1 MQPSPRAVAV
11 GVDLGSSTTTVST
24 RRIDHRTEAG
34 EAPPGAA
41 RSGTASD
48 DAAPPA
54 LPVGETAL
62 VVLAVPATWTSTRRR
77 AHAEAAANAGFE
89 PSILVSEPEA
99 AARQYAEVQ
108 GGEAESQA
116 PLVVCNIGAG
126 SCHIGVVSRESDHY
140 TVQAAKSADD
150 IGGREFDRLLL
161 EHLAAR
167 HRQAEPEFWA
177 RAGDPAETVLRAGV
191 LDEVRRAREY
201 LTDHPSVAVSLPGLA
216 RDLRLTREDADQCL
230 TPAILRTVGLVEEA
244 MRDAAIEADQIA
256 GVLLVGGVSRMP
268 LVAAVLG
275 HHLGV
280 DPVRT
285 DLPDLVIAEGAALA
299 GLARIRSDSG
309 EPAEAP
315 AGFARLRTSPDVLAT
330 IMVVVFA
337 VASFAGVVLLNR
349 GGPDADEID
358 SGLEPTS
365 EVVGETTIGEA
376 EPGPE
381 LTPSDAGGSTEP
393 SATEPAESAEEV
405 MASPSGTS
413 PSPSDSTPVSSAT
426 PLAPPA
432 SDQAATTAKVPDV
445 VGATVA
451 DARRMLA
458 EAGFTNVAAQGD
470 RRDTESP
477 SYDDCEV
484 TAQTPSGGSR
494 AEQDAA
500 VALQYV
506 YVGTDSC

>member
-1 MQPSPRAVAV
+1 M

-24 RRIDHRTEAG
+24 RRIDQKAEPG
-34 EAPPGAA
+34 EAASSAARFGAA
-41 RSGTASD
+41 RAD
-48 DAAPPA
+48 DAAVPGLPGDEPA
-54 LPVGETAL
+54 LI
-62 VVLAVPATWTSTRRR
+62 VLAVPATWTSTRRR

-89 PSILVSEPEA
+89 PAFLVSEPEA

-140 TVQAAKSADD
+140 TVEAAKSADD

-161 EHLAAR
+161 EHLAGR
-167 HRQAEPEFWA
+167 HRPADPEFWA
-177 RAGDPAETVLRAGV
+177 RAGDPAETALRAEV

-201 LTDHPSVAVSLPGLA
+201 LTDHPSVALSLPGLA

-244 MRDAAIEADQIA
+244 MRDSGVETDQLA

-280 DPVRT
+280 EPLRP

-299 GLARIRSDSG
+299 GLARMRSDGG
-309 EPAEAP
+309 EPTEVP
-315 AGFARLRTSPDVLAT
+315 VGFTRLRTSPDVMVT
-330 IMVVVFA
+330 VMVVVFA
-337 VASFAGVVLLNR
+337 VASLVGVALLNR
-349 GGPDADEID
+349 GGHDADEID
-358 SGLEPTS
+358 GGLGLAPTS
-365 EVVGETTIGEA
+365 EVVGETTVAEA
-376 EPGPE
+376 EPA
-381 LTPSDAGGSTEP
+381 PSEAGD
-393 SATEPAESAEEV
+393 SAEPAETERE
-405 MASPSGTS
+405 ASTEAAVESTGGVS
-413 PSPSDSTPVSSAT
+413 PSPSNSTPASSAT

-432 SDQAATTAKVPDV
+432 SDQAETAAEVPDV
-445 VGATVA
+445 VGSTVA
-451 DARRMLA
+451 DARRILA
-458 EAGFTNVAAQGD
+458 EAGFTNIAAQGD

-477 SYDDCEV
+477 SYGDCEV
-484 TAQTPSGGSR
+484 TAQSPSGGSR
-494 AEQDAA
+494 AEQDTT
-500 VALQYV
+500 VTLQYV